1 MKTSEIKIKGMSC
14 NHCVAS
20 IQKALSALEGVKSVD
35 VSIEN
40 ERLQLNMMRPKHE
53 ESIFKN
59 VIDDIGFEAV

>member
-35 VSIEN
+35 VSLEN
-40 ERLQLNMMRPKHE
+40 EMATVEYDEAKTK

>member
-35 VSIEN
+35 VSLEN
-40 ERLQLNMMRPKHE
+40 EMATVVYDEAKTE

>member
-20 IQKALSALEGVKSVD
+20 VQKALSALEGVKSVD
-35 VSIEN
+35 VSLEN
-40 ERLQLNMMRPKHE
+40 ETATVEYDEAKTE
-53 ESIFKN
+53 ENIFKN

>member
-35 VSIEN
+35 VSLEN
-40 ERLQLNMMRPKHE
+40 
-53 ESIFKN
+53 
-59 VIDDIGFEAV
+59 

>member
-20 IQKALSALEGVKSVD
+20 VQKALSALEGVKSVD
-35 VSIEN
+35 VSLEN
-40 ERLQLNMMRPKHE
+40 EMATVEYDEAKTE

-59 VIDDIGFEAV
+59 VIDDIGFEAI

>member
-35 VSIEN
+35 VSLEN
-40 ERLQLNMMRPKHE
+40 EMATVEYLSLIH
-53 ESIFKN
+53 I
-59 VIDDIGFEAV
+59 

>member
-35 VSIEN
+35 VSLEN
-40 ERLQLNMMRPKHE
+40 EMATVEHDEAKTE

>member
-35 VSIEN
+35 VSLEN
-40 ERLQLNMMRPKHE
+40 EMATVEYYEAKTE

>member
-35 VSIEN
+35 VSLEN
-40 ERLQLNMMRPKHE
+40 EMVQLNMMRPKQKKA
-53 ESIFKN
+53 FLKM
-59 VIDDIGFEAV
+59 